1 MSIEHINHQ
10 NSAICIAEC
19 PRQSWFPHFLCSWK
33 AASKLSLGQGFV
45 SHVHVQCKLSFHCF
59 VTLASQT
66 HCTCP
71 FNLNI
76 TKKKRHKPLAAV
88 VKLHQDHCVSLSSGL
103 FGLTLML
110 QKINLLIS
118 NSFSTDPITL
128 NTLNLTP
135 CYSGLRY
142 YDYITFRLK
151 LSEIDLVRNRSSHI
165 SAGNP
170 AWVFFR
176 FL

>member
-1 MSIEHINHQ
+1 MWVI
-10 NSAICIAEC
+10 
-19 PRQSWFPHFLCSWK
+19 
-33 AASKLSLGQGFV
+33 SLFCYFG
-45 SHVHVQCKLSFHCF
+45 LTN
-59 VTLASQT
+59 TL
-66 HCTCP
+66 HWP
-71 FNLNI
+71 FQLKYY
-76 TKKKRHKPLAAV
+76 KKKCHKPLAAV

-118 NSFSTDPITL
+118 NSFSTNPITL

-135 CYSGLRY
+135 CYSGFRY
-142 YDYITFRLK
+142 LWLHYIQVK
-151 LSEIDLVRNRSSHI
+151 VVRNRSCHI

-176 FL
+176 FLSRIRQQTKLLSPTTKQNLGWPCVSPIRGRSNNLKSQEPMMNII